1 MKAKSKKQFTPF
13 TWRQLF
19 DAFKRLD
26 LSKPAWIEAST
37 NPDEPDEGRDYVE
50 LAGVR
55 KASVED
61 GVLSITCYR
70 QEGKRQPMTWGE
82 LLEAVVPKVADMDKI
97 AFVKIGYGLK
107 YLVDYYGQSADECR
121 VWSWAIEPGIRCGD
135 FLFLKLEV
143 PW

>member
-1 MKAKSKKQFTPF
+1 MKAKFKKQFTPF

-26 LSKPAWIEAST
+26 PSKPAWITAST

-50 LAGVR
+50 PAGVR

-70 QEGKRQPMTWGE
+70 QEGKRQPMAWRE
-82 LLEAVVPKVADMDKI
+82 LLDAVMPKVVDMDKI

-107 YLVDYYGQSADECR
+107 RLVDCYGRSVDECR
-121 VWSWAIEPGIRCGD
+121 VWRWAIEPGIRRGD
-135 FLFLKLEV
+135 FLFLNLEV